1 MNIYS
6 YERMC
11 GMKEFND
18 NCEYIHVHEETVKIV
33 KMNMPTED
41 KLYKLSDLYKVFGDK
56 TRVKILMALSSA
68 ELCVC
73 DIATLVEM
81 TQSAISHQLK
91 LLRSSHLVKYRKEG
105 KSAFYSL
112 ADDHVRTI
120 INQGLEHIEE

>member
-1 MNIYS
+1 
-6 YERMC
+6 
-11 GMKEFND
+11 MKEFND
-18 NCEYIHVHEETVKIV
+18 NCEYIHVHEETVKV
-33 KMNMPTED
+33 VRKNMSTED

-73 DIATLVEM
+73 DIATLLEM